1 VGASGAIFALMVAF
15 ARFFPTQ
22 QFLLFFI
29 FPVQARYAV
38 LIIGAIELLLITSN
52 DRIAH
57 IAHLGGAL
65 FAWVYL
71 RWGMEFRPME
81 AIKAHREGARREQ
94 VRREE
99 EKLQEAM
106 VDIDPI
112 LQKISREGIQAL
124 TREEKEKLDRVSE
137 MKRRRRGNIVD
148 LDDYRKQR

>member
-1 VGASGAIFALMVAF
+1 
-15 ARFFPTQ
+15 
-22 QFLLFFI
+22 
-29 FPVQARYAV
+29 
-38 LIIGAIELLLITSN
+38 
-52 DRIAH
+52 
-57 IAHLGGAL
+57 
-65 FAWVYL
+65 
-71 RWGMEFRPME
+71 MEFRPME